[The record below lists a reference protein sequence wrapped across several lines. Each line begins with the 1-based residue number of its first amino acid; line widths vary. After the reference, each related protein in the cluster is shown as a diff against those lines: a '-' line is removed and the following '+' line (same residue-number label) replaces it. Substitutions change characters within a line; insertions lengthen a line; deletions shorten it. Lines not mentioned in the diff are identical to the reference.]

1 MAMQKKKKHGEKT
14 GVKSEPRLSATLQ
27 ASRASR
33 TKIILF
39 GGKGGVGKTTV
50 SAATAL
56 SLVKKGNKVLIVS
69 SDPAPSLS
77 DIFEIQIGGTIKEPV
92 PGLYAVEIDAQ
103 QAVEKYKLRYG
114 SVVVDILSTIVPVGK
129 EILDDIPDNVAPGF
143 DELFALEEVLTFMG
157 GDYDFI
163 VWDTAPT
170 GHTLRLLE
178 LPDTISKYATG
189 MLSIHK
195 RVKGVLAT
203 VRTLFD
209 RETTKD
215 TIVDTRAELRDTA
228 LFTRQILTDPL
239 RSEFVPVII
248 PEALAL
254 YQTRRLKQTL
264 DDLGIPMHCMVVNG
278 IVPKNSCPFC
288 QSRRKVQMKYL
299 HAIKKQFEPA
309 LAIIEMPLFAGEMK
323 GQNHLLRYAGLLAEQ
338 PGFSRIKTGMKV
350 HA

>member
-1 MAMQKKKKHGEKT
+1 MQKKKNRWEKSVRT
-14 GVKSEPRLSATLQ
+14 SEPRLSAILQ
-27 ASRASR
+27 ASKKSR

-56 SLVKKGNKVLIVS
+56 YLVNAGNRVLIVS

-77 DIFEIQIGGTIKEPV
+77 DIFEMKIGGIVTEPV
-92 PGLYAVEIDAQ
+92 PGLNAIEIDAQ
-103 QAVEKYKLRYG
+103 QAVKKYKLRYG
-114 SVVVDILSTIVPVGK
+114 GMAVDILSTIIPVGK
-129 EILDDIPDNVAPGF
+129 EILDDIPDDVAPGF

-170 GHTLRLLE
+170 GHTLRLLA
-178 LPDTISKYATG
+178 LPDTLSEYATG

-209 RETTKD
+209 RETTQD
-215 TIVDTRAELRDTA
+215 TIVDTLSELRDTA
-228 LFTRQILTDPL
+228 LLTRQILTDPL
-239 RSEFVPVII
+239 RSEFVPVIL

-254 YQTRRLKQTL
+254 YQTGRLKQTL
-264 DDLGIPMHCMVVNG
+264 DELGIPLRRMVVNG
-278 IVPKNSCPFC
+278 IIPENDCPFC
-288 QSRRKVQMKYL
+288 RSRRAVQMKYL
-299 HAIKKQFEPA
+299 HAIKKQFGQRLA
-309 LAIIEMPLFAGEMK
+309 LIEMPLFAGEQK
-323 GQNHLLRYAGLLAEQ
+323 GRASLLRYAGLLAEH
-338 PGFSRIKTGMKV
+338 PGFSTIKTGVKA